1 MATWQVQRFMISS
14 ILDLVGDWRDSP
26 DRALQGS
33 FGTLGVPWKGA
44 HDKGNSHHGN
54 HRDDRRLRRYAH
66 VPFRGWD
73 SADGVPGVRRD
84 ACPVSGHA
92 DRGVLVRHGH
102 SLQGSEETNALEE
115 PVNFARILRRRERRP
130 CREVWIEE

>member
-44 HDKGNSHHGN
+44 HDKGDSHHVN

-66 VPFRGWD
+66 VPFRGRY

-84 ACPVSGHA
+84 ACPVCGHA
-92 DRGVLVRHGH
+92 DRGVLVRHGQ
-102 SLQGSEETNALEE
+102 SLQGSEETNDLEGRTNLAR
-115 PVNFARILRRRERRP
+115 NFQRREGLS
-130 CREVWIEE
+130 CRKAWIEE